1 MFGYYSKGTIEKLDN
16 ILADQIDKLEQL
28 NYEHEEDMT
37 EDEVYQIDEFIQIM
51 EEMRGVINA
60 D

>member
-1 MFGYYSKGTIEKLDN
+1 MFGYYSKGTIEKLDSV
-16 ILADQIDKLEQL
+16 LADQIDKLEQL